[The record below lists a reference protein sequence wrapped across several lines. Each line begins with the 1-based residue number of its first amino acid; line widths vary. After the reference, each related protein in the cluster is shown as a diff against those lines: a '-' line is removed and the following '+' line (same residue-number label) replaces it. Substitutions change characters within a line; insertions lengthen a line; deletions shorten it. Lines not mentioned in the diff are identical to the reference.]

1 MFLNNTEGA
10 INSLIFSIFVPILVS
25 ILTYFFVSLR
35 DEIKK
40 RKNFSRLG
48 VAIIETLLE
57 EVNTGIRIFTEL
69 QNFKVEDK
77 KPIGIPP
84 SASWFGMNTLSD
96 EVLLRVLAVSKSQ
109 DQKNHWHPK
118 KIKIHCKN
126 YFDHMVG
133 SLMNLFEAQK
143 NKYGWEIFA
152 KRLVESGKYIE
163 AAEGVRSMLINA
175 RDLLEKNTTSL
186 IPK

>member
-1 MFLNNTEGA
+1 MFSGNTEGA
-10 INSLIFSIFVPILVS
+10 INSLLFSILIPILVS

-57 EVNTGIRIFTEL
+57 EVNTGISIFTAF
-69 QNFKVEDK
+69 QNYKVEDK

-84 SASWFGMNTLSD
+84 SASWYGMNTISD
-96 EVLLRVLAVSKSQ
+96 EVLLRILAVSKSL
-109 DQKNHWHPK
+109 DQNDHWHPK

-133 SLMNLFEAQK
+133 SLQNIFESQK
-143 NKYGWEIFA
+143 NMYGWELIA
-152 KRLVESGKYIE
+152 KRVVESGNYIE
-163 AAEGVRSMLINA
+163 AAVGVKSMLTNA
-175 RDLLEKNTTSL
+175 MNLLEKNTKSL
-186 IPK
+186 LPR